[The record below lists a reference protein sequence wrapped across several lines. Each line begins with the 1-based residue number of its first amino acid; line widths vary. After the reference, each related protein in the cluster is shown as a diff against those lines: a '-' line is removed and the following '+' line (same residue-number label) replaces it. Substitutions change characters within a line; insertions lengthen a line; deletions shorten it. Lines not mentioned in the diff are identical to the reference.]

1 MTKKNARAAPRSN
14 GEPAS
19 SPDPAAHR
27 AADGTPPPG
36 NAALSPAD
44 ALAYPGTL
52 LSPDGKL
59 VAPYDL
65 ECAPAAHPHGHAGAA
80 ARVGLLH
87 AASRPFTL
95 DYAAISAVHV
105 VNGMGVALGD
115 SVVGITALTA
125 IRAAH
130 AHLRVVLY
138 RPAHT
143 PGYVDAL
150 YRLAAGASVIAP
162 PRALPWPAAALPSGA
177 RDARIDLGNHLYWPA
192 FAATPMID
200 FFLSALGVPPESV
213 PASAKR
219 NRWLAGLALPELP
232 PAWHGRRYV
241 LFCAR
246 ASTPLRSIPATQRA
260 ALVDRLARIY
270 RLPVLGFEPID
281 HPDYVDVSSYCTDTG
296 QFIGWVKHA
305 RAVFSVDTAA
315 VHLAD
320 GFDVPTLALF
330 SSIPPGLRARDYPHC
345 TSVTL
350 DLPDALRSRHAS
362 DRLDDLAQLEAA
374 YRRIDWD
381 ALAWPRPRD

>member
-1 MTKKNARAAPRSN
+1 MPNPAARRAA
-14 GEPAS
+14 G
-19 SPDPAAHR
+19 D
-27 AADGTPPPG
+27 
-36 NAALSPAD
+36 AALSPAD

-52 LSPDGKL
+52 LSPGGKL

-65 ECAPAAHPHGHAGAA
+65 ECAPAARTHGHVGAA
-80 ARVGLLH
+80 ARAGLLN

-138 RPAHT
+138 RPAHA

-150 YRLAAGASVIAP
+150 YRLAAAASVIAP
-162 PRALPWPAAALPSGA
+162 PRALPWPAAALPSGP

-192 FAATPMID
+192 FAVTPMVD

-213 PASAKR
+213 PAGAKR

-232 PAWHGRRYV
+232 PAWRGRRYA

-260 ALVDRLARIY
+260 ALVDRLARTY
-270 RLPVLGFEPID
+270 QLPVLGFEPID
-281 HPDYVDVSSYCTDTG
+281 HPDYVDVSGYCADTG

-305 RAVFSVDTAA
+305 RVVFSVDTAA

-330 SSIPPGLRARDYPHC
+330 SSIPAGLRARDYPYC

-362 DRLDDLAQLEAA
+362 DRLDELAQLEAA

-381 ALAWPRPRD
+381 ALAWPKPRD